1 MTGLRE
7 LKKERTRLA
16 IQEAALRLFAR
27 DGYENTTVKQIAAA
41 AEVAERTFFR
51 YFPTKED
58 VVAWDTLDLSFAERF
73 HAQPATV
80 GAFEAVRATLK
91 ETFTDLPPPEQRR
104 LRERVVLMTSVPP
117 LRAMLLDQ
125 LVGTG
130 HTIAQLV
137 ADRTGA
143 DPGDPAIRALV
154 GAVVGAAFAAVFAVP
169 AHPDTDFATLIGE
182 TLDQLSTIA
191 TDGWPGD
198 GVPTRSVIR

>member
-1 MTGLRE
+1 MTGLRD

-16 IQEAALRLFAR
+16 IQDAALRLFAR

-58 VVAWDTLDLSFAERF
+58 VVAWDSLDLSFADRF
-73 HAQPATV
+73 RAQPATV
-80 GAFEAVRATLK
+80 GAFDAVRATMK
-91 ETFTDLPPPEQRR
+91 ETFTDLPPAEQRR

-125 LVGTG
+125 LLGTG
-130 HTIAQLV
+130 HTIARLV

-154 GAVVGAAFAAVFAVP
+154 GAVVGAAFVAVLAVSE
-169 AHPDTDFATLIGE
+169 HPDTDFATLLGE
-182 TLDQLSTIA
+182 TLDQLPAITTA
-191 TDGWPGD
+191 
-198 GVPTRSVIR
+198 R